1 MEAVNISEFRRI
13 CLRVLDK
20 LPAAGLVITRNGRPV
35 AKVTPLPGDPRALIG
50 SVPDLRVQPGDD
62 LLSTGLHWDA
72 ES

>member
-1 MEAVNISEFRRI
+1 MVNVSEFRRI

-20 LPAAGLVITRNGRPV
+20 LPPGGLIITRNGRPV
-35 AKVTPLPGDPRALIG
+35 AKVTPLPADPRALIG
-50 SVPDLRVQPGDD
+50 TVPDLRVRPDDD